1 MFAFLSLLHILLSH
15 SKNEPLKDEVISWLR
30 VYIMITS
37 VAAIVVMATQNP
49 SNPDPQ
55 LEPLLVER
63 TNPRASEAKL
73 QEKLLGLVEKP
84 TLDVLPFTAR
94 QNTLSDTGS
103 VAFGNMG
110 PSSTCPSNSSEGSN
124 MSLQPTGR
132 VKSRLSKRMVRI
144 LSILHPARSS
154 SDDGS
159 S

>member
-1 MFAFLSLLHILLSH
+1 
-15 SKNEPLKDEVISWLR
+15 
-30 VYIMITS
+30 MITS
-37 VAAIVVMATQNP
+37 VAAIVVMAATQKP
-49 SNPDPQ
+49 SNSDPQ
-55 LEPLLVER
+55 LEPLVEK
-63 TNPRASEAKL
+63 TNPQASEAKL
-73 QEKLLGLVEKP
+73 QEKLLDLVEKP

-94 QNTLSDTGS
+94 QNTLSETGS

-110 PSSTCPSNSSEGSN
+110 PSSTCPSSSSEGSN

-159 S
+159 T